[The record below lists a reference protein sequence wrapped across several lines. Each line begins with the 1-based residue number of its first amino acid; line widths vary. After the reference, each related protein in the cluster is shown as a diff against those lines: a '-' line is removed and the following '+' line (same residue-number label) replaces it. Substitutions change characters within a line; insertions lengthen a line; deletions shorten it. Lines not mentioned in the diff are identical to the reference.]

1 MSTRQPRIGVVGGSG
16 LYSMQGLEV
25 HDEIEL
31 ETPYGAPSDSFVLG
45 AVDGTPVAFLAR
57 HRRGH
62 HYPPSDVPYR
72 ANIYGFKLLGVAN
85 LFSVSAVGSLREA
98 IEPLHLVVP
107 DQFVDRTRTR
117 EATFA
122 EPGAVVH
129 VGMADPVCPRL
140 SALLVEAAGA
150 EQLAVHSSAT
160 YLCIEGPQFS
170 TRAESHMYRALGM
183 DVVGMTNATEA
194 KLAREAGI
202 GYATL
207 AMACDYDCW
216 HERHDDVTAE
226 MALGNL
232 RASVDNAQRVLRRAI
247 GELPVDEA
255 SSCGDASRA
264 LLQAPG
270 SMPADV
276 RQRLSVLFENKLS
289 DEAEEPE

>member
-1 MSTRQPRIGVVGGSG
+1 MITRQPRIGVIGGSG
-16 LYSMQGLEV
+16 LYSMRGLEV
-25 HDEIEL
+25 HDEIAV

-45 AVDGTPVAFLAR
+45 AVDSTAVAFLAR

-85 LFSVSAVGSLREA
+85 LFSVSAVGSLQKH

-107 DQFVDRTRTR
+107 DQFVDRTRAR
-117 EATFA
+117 VSTFA
-122 EPGAVVH
+122 EPGAVIH

-150 EQLAVHSSAT
+150 EKVIVHAGGT
-160 YLCIEGPQFS
+160 YLCIDGPQFS
-170 TRAESHMYRALGM
+170 TRAESYLYRSWGM
-183 DVVGMTNATEA
+183 DVIGMTNATEA

-216 HERHDDVTAE
+216 HERHGDVTVE

-247 GELPVDEA
+247 GGLPVDEPA
-255 SSCGDASRA
+255 SCGDASRA
-264 LLQAPG
+264 LLQDPS
-270 SMPADV
+270 SMPAEV
-276 RQRLSVLFENKLS
+276 WQRLSVLFEDKS
-289 DEAEEPE
+289 FDEAEEPE

>member
-16 LYSMQGLEV
+16 LYTMEGLEV

-31 ETPYGAPSDSFVLG
+31 QTPHGAPSDNFVLG
-45 AVDGTPVAFLAR
+45 EVDGTPVAFLAR

-62 HYPPSDVPYR
+62 HFPPSAVPYR
-72 ANIYGFKLLGVAN
+72 ANIYGFRSLGVVN
-85 LFSVSAVGSLREA
+85 LFSVSAVGSLREE

-107 DQFVDRTRTR
+107 DQFVDRTRAR
-117 EATFA
+117 VSTFA
-122 EPGAVVH
+122 EPGAVIH
-129 VGMADPVCPRL
+129 VSMADPVCPRL
-140 SALLVEAAGA
+140 SALMVESARAEGVMVHAGG
-150 EQLAVHSSAT
+150 T

-170 TRAESHMYRALGM
+170 TRAESHLYRSWGM
-183 DVVGMTNATEA
+183 DVIGMTNATEA

-216 HERHDDVTAE
+216 HERHEDVTAE

-232 RASVDNAQRVLRRAI
+232 RDSVDNAQRVLRRAI
-247 GELPVDEA
+247 GMLPVDEP

-264 LLQAPG
+264 LLQAPEG
-270 SMPADV
+270 MPGEV
-276 RQRLSVLFENKLS
+276 RQRLSILFEDQS
-289 DEAEEPE
+289 VDEAKEPQ

>member
-31 ETPYGAPSDSFVLG
+31 ETPYGAPSDNFVLG
-45 AVDGTPVAFLAR
+45 EVDGTPVAFLAR

-72 ANIYGFKLLGVAN
+72 ANIYGFQLLGVAN
-85 LFSVSAVGSLREA
+85 LFSVSAVGSLREH

-107 DQFVDRTRTR
+107 DQFVDRTRSR
-117 EATFA
+117 KATFA
-122 EPGAVVH
+122 EPGAVIH
-129 VGMADPVCPRL
+129 VTMADPVCARL
-140 SALLVEAAGA
+140 SALLVDAAGA
-150 EQLAVHSSAT
+150 ESVVAHDGGT

-183 DVVGMTNATEA
+183 DVIGMTNATEA
-194 KLAREAGI
+194 RLAREAGI

-216 HERHDDVTAE
+216 HERHEDVTAE

-232 RASVDNAQRVLRRAI
+232 GASVENAQRVLRRAI
-247 GELPVDEA
+247 RALPVDEP

-264 LLQAPG
+264 LLQEPAA
-270 SMPADV
+270 MPAGV
-276 RQRLSVLFENKLS
+276 WERLSVLFENKS
-289 DEAEEPE
+289 IDEAEEPE

>member
-16 LYSMQGLEV
+16 LYSMDGLEV

-31 ETPYGAPSDSFVLG
+31 TTPYGAPSDSFVVG

-57 HRRGH
+57 HGRGH
-62 HYPPSDVPYR
+62 HYPPSSVPYR
-72 ANIYGFKLLGVAN
+72 ANVYGFKILGVAN
-85 LFSVSAVGSLREA
+85 LFSASAVGSLREE

-107 DQFVDRTRTR
+107 DQFIDRTRAR
-117 EATFA
+117 VSTFA
-122 EPGAVVH
+122 EPGAVIH

-150 EQLAVHSSAT
+150 EQVPVHAGGT

-170 TRAESHMYRALGM
+170 TRAESRLYRSWGT
-183 DVVGMTNATEA
+183 DVIGMTNATEA

-247 GELPVDEA
+247 GELPVDEPA
-255 SSCGDASRA
+255 SCGDASRA
-264 LLQAPG
+264 LLQSPA

-276 RQRLSVLFENKLS
+276 RHRLSVLFEDHS
-289 DEAEEPE
+289 FDEAEEPE

>member
-1 MSTRQPRIGVVGGSG
+1 MSSKQPRIGVVGGSG

-25 HDEIEL
+25 HDEIAL
-31 ETPYGAPSDSFVLG
+31 DTPYGPPADSFVLG

-62 HYPPSDVPYR
+62 HYPPATVPYR
-72 ANIYGFKLLGVAN
+72 ANIDGFKLLGVAN
-85 LFSVSAVGSLREA
+85 LFSVSAVGSLRAA

-117 EATFA
+117 VSTFA
-122 EPGAVVH
+122 EPGAVIH

-140 SALLVEAAGA
+140 SALLVDAAGA
-150 EQLAVHSSAT
+150 EQVVVHEGGT

-170 TRAESHMYRALGM
+170 TRAESHLYRSWGM
-183 DVVGMTNATEA
+183 DVIGMTNATEA

-202 GYATL
+202 AYATL

-247 GELPVDEA
+247 GALPVDEPA
-255 SSCGDASRA
+255 SCGDASRA
-264 LLQAPG
+264 LLQAPA

-276 RQRLSVLFENKLS
+276 WQRLSVLFEDKS
-289 DEAEEPE
+289 FDEAEEPE

>member
-1 MSTRQPRIGVVGGSG
+1 MKIRQPRIGVVGGSG
-16 LYSMQGLEV
+16 LYAMQGLEV
-25 HDEIEL
+25 HDEIAL
-31 ETPYGAPSDSFVLG
+31 DTPYGAPSDSFVLG

-62 HYPPSDVPYR
+62 HYPPSSVPYR
-72 ANIYGFKLLGVAN
+72 ANIYGFKLLGVAS
-85 LFSVSAVGSLREA
+85 LFSVSAVGSLREE
-98 IEPLHLVVP
+98 IEPLHMVVP
-107 DQFVDRTRTR
+107 DQFVDRTGTR
-117 EATFA
+117 VSTFA
-122 EPGAVVH
+122 EPGAVIH
-129 VGMADPVCPRL
+129 VGTADPVCPRL

-150 EQLAVHSSAT
+150 EQVVVHAGGT
-160 YLCIEGPQFS
+160 YLCIDGPQFS
-170 TRAESHMYRALGM
+170 TRAESHLYRSWGM
-183 DVVGMTNATEA
+183 DVIGMTNATEA

-247 GELPVDEA
+247 GGLPVDEPA
-255 SSCGDASRA
+255 SCGDASRA
-264 LLQAPG
+264 LLQSPA

-276 RQRLSVLFENKLS
+276 WQRLSVLFENQS
-289 DEAEEPE
+289 AEEAEEPE